1 MANSFKVNF
10 TKFTQC
16 STTNVSLEDISG
28 IFTIIINSISCPF
41 TVLLNV
47 LVVLAVK
54 SRPRLR
60 SNSNILFACLAVTDA
75 LTGLIGQPAFILWK
89 IFQLLGDTT
98 SHEVAVFHNIFVTGV
113 IVSSLL
119 ILTFA
124 TFERLVAIKFTM
136 RYFYVI
142 TVRNIKISVTVFW
155 TFPVIYALIYIS
167 STQQGSFLGYIPL
180 FIIVLCLLFISMAYM
195 ILYSETCRHQ
205 KKIKTQQI
213 PIEEMERFTKENKA
227 LKTTAIV
234 VGALIFSF
242 LPVILFLIF
251 LRVSAFVSL
260 VSIWDPWMR
269 TAAQLNSLCN
279 PLIYCWRQRG
289 IREFVFRP
297 RNRLVHPIE

>member
-1 MANSFKVNF
+1 MANSSKVNF

-16 STTNVSLEDISG
+16 STTNVSLEDITC
-28 IFTIIINSISCPF
+28 IITIIINSISCPF

-136 RYFYVI
+136 HYFYVI
-142 TVRNIKISVTVFW
+142 TVRKIKISVTVFW

-180 FIIVLCLLFISMAYM
+180 FIIVSCLLFISMAYM

-213 PIEEMERFTKENKA
+213 PIEEMEIFTKENKA

-297 RNRLVHPIE
+297 RNRLVHPTE

>member
-1 MANSFKVNF
+1 
-10 TKFTQC
+10 
-16 STTNVSLEDISG
+16 
-28 IFTIIINSISCPF
+28 
-41 TVLLNV
+41 
-47 LVVLAVK
+47 
-54 SRPRLR
+54 
-60 SNSNILFACLAVTDA
+60 
-75 LTGLIGQPAFILWK
+75 
-89 IFQLLGDTT
+89 
-98 SHEVAVFHNIFVTGV
+98 
-113 IVSSLL
+113 
-119 ILTFA
+119 
-124 TFERLVAIKFTM
+124 
-136 RYFYVI
+136 
-142 TVRNIKISVTVFW
+142 
-155 TFPVIYALIYIS
+155 
-167 STQQGSFLGYIPL
+167 
-180 FIIVLCLLFISMAYM
+180 MAYM

-242 LPVILFLIF
+242 LPAILFLIF

-260 VSIWDPWMR
+260 VSIWDLWMR